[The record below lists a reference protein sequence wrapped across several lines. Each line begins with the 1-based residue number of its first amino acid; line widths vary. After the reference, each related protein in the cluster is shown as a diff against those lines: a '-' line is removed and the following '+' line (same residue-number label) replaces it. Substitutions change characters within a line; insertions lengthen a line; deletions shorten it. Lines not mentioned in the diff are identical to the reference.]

1 MPAPIIFGI
10 IALYAG
16 GCGALISGTKDSW
29 QTYKTKKAQK
39 RLREEILKQHEEAIQ
54 ASQEKIND
62 LGRLELE
69 IVDQFDAY
77 SSLIE
82 KIQRRPEFKPYQPK
96 EVKFINPSLKEL
108 TELKLVAGSLLSN
121 IVGMS
126 MGSICAFTTAGV
138 VPSIVAAVGTAGT
151 GTAIKT
157 LSGAAAWNS
166 ILASLG
172 GGTIAAGG
180 GGIAL
185 GTTILGSL
193 TGGVGIL
200 VGGVIVKLISIKV
213 RKNNEKEIDMELT
226 RETVNKLC
234 EHFEE
239 IAALSDRYSKVLLS
253 VKEKYEKQILILSDI
268 VETKKKT
275 DWNDFSPSEQK
286 SVQNTTLLVNLLYN
300 MCSVELAQETVAED
314 NTRVCKANTEGVE
327 AMIACAESTTKK
339 LSDKPGIFRRLLSKG

>member
-29 QTYKTKKAQK
+29 QTFKTKKAQK

-126 MGSICAFTTAGV
+126 MGSICAFTTAGG
-138 VPSIVAAVGTAGT
+138 VPSLLAV
-151 GTAIKT
+151 
-157 LSGAAAWNS
+157 
-166 ILASLG
+166 
-172 GGTIAAGG
+172 
-180 GGIAL
+180 
-185 GTTILGSL
+185 
-193 TGGVGIL
+193 
-200 VGGVIVKLISIKV
+200 
-213 RKNNEKEIDMELT
+213 
-226 RETVNKLC
+226 RENKDL
-234 EHFEE
+234 FF
-239 IAALSDRYSKVLLS
+239 I
-253 VKEKYEKQILILSDI
+253 
-268 VETKKKT
+268 
-275 DWNDFSPSEQK
+275 FF
-286 SVQNTTLLVNLLYN
+286 LY
-300 MCSVELAQETVAED
+300 
-314 NTRVCKANTEGVE
+314 R
-327 AMIACAESTTKK
+327 
-339 LSDKPGIFRRLLSKG
+339 